1 MDRNLDLLQDGA
13 LKFTDFAPLSPTP
26 VKTGSPQLCWLIPVM
41 AFSIM
46 VGLSLD
52 YDVFLVSRIVE
63 FRVSTPPHGTVPA
76 CDCCEM

>member
-1 MDRNLDLLQDGA
+1 MYA
-13 LKFTDFAPLSPTP
+13 
-26 VKTGSPQLCWLIPVM
+26 

-63 FRVSTPPHGTVPA
+63 FRYVRRLIDAPCPLCASHGASIIRRPVRRCCCREQGWPA
-76 CDCCEM
+76 LDAVLLGLAK